1 MFEGFLLSFFLNQN
15 QSFPISMDHRTFT
28 VEGIVKKYVG
38 NQMNYKRLN
47 PNNEEPY
54 KLIAI
59 EGVYPHEG
67 KTDFEMN
74 SLDSFYK
81 IINTK
86 ENGTFKVEL
95 KSGKYTFFIL
105 KGDRVY
111 LNNFD
116 GLGNYSHIEVKEH
129 IKKLIIRD
137 DLDANF

>member
-1 MFEGFLLSFFLNQN
+1 
-15 QSFPISMDHRTFT
+15 MDHRTFT
-28 VEGIVKKYVG
+28 VKGIVKKYVG
-38 NQMNYKRLN
+38 NQMNYKRLSSN
-47 PNNEEPY
+47 TEKPY

-67 KTDFEMN
+67 ETDFDMN

-81 IINTK
+81 IINTE
-86 ENGTFKVEL
+86 ENGEFKVEL
-95 KSGKYTFFIL
+95 NSGIYTFFIL
-105 KGDRVY
+105 KGERAY

-116 GLGNYSHIEVKEH
+116 GLGNYSYVEVKDH

>member
-1 MFEGFLLSFFLNQN
+1 MN
-15 QSFPISMDHRTFT
+15 HRTFT

-47 PNNEEPY
+47 PINAEPY
-54 KLIAI
+54 KLIVI

-74 SLDSFYK
+74 SLNSFYK

-86 ENGTFKVEL
+86 ENGSFKVEL

-111 LNNFD
+111 LNSFD
-116 GLGNYSHIEVKEH
+116 GLGNYSHIEVKNH

>member
-1 MFEGFLLSFFLNQN
+1 MN
-15 QSFPISMDHRTFT
+15 HRTFT

-38 NQMNYKRLN
+38 NQMNYNSLD
-47 PNNEEPY
+47 PINEEPY
-54 KLIAI
+54 KLIVL

-74 SLDSFYK
+74 YLNSFYK

-105 KGDRVY
+105 KGDRLF

-116 GLGNYSHIEVKEH
+116 GLGNYSHIEVKDH

>member
-1 MFEGFLLSFFLNQN
+1 ME
-15 QSFPISMDHRTFT
+15 HRTFT
-28 VEGIVKKYVG
+28 VKGIVKKYFG
-38 NQMNYKRLN
+38 NQMNYKSIN
-47 PNNEEPY
+47 PNNEASY
-54 KLIAI
+54 KVIAI

-74 SLDSFYK
+74 SLNSFYK

-86 ENGTFKVEL
+86 ENGEFKVEL

-111 LNNFD
+111 LNNYD
-116 GLGNYSHIEVKEH
+116 GLGNYSHIEVKDN

>member
-1 MFEGFLLSFFLNQN
+1 
-15 QSFPISMDHRTFT
+15 MDNRFFT
-28 VEGIVKKYVG
+28 VEGIVKKFVG

-59 EGVYPHEG
+59 EGVYPHKG
-67 KTDFEMN
+67 KTDFEIN
-74 SLDSFYK
+74 SLNSFYK

-86 ENGTFKVEL
+86 ENGSFKVEL

-111 LNNFD
+111 LNSFD
-116 GLGNYSHIEVKEH
+116 GLGNYSHIEVKNH